1 MQGYVKQVFA
11 PDGENLLPNAP
22 FGEPFGMKE
31 QIKHWLKSHGRDRE
45 WLGQQLD
52 TEVKTVHNWLS
63 SARAIPAAKLALITR
78 LMVDDEAAEARR
90 KQQYDPVAQV
100 FSLETDLA
108 TFRAYSQAAKHH
120 QLTLEE
126 WCISELNTA
135 ADQWFVDGKPTIHHT
150 RCGTEESKDAL
161 GR

>member
-1 MQGYVKQVFA
+1 
-11 PDGENLLPNAP
+11 
-22 FGEPFGMKE
+22 MKE

-63 SARAIPAAKLALITR
+63 SARAIPTAKLALITR
-78 LMVDDEAAEARR
+78 LMADDEAAEARR
-90 KQQYDPVAQV
+90 KQQYDPVAQF

-135 ADQWFVDGKPTIHHT
+135 AAQWFLDGKPAMAYDDTHCPCGGHKIRETMLCEHCQIHLED
-150 RCGTEESKDAL
+150 RRENLIVRD
-161 GR
+161 